1 MADYSQI
8 ERELI
13 NKNKQYGEQQA
24 QSMRDNA
31 NSWINDLNSAIDA
44 AARRGHG
51 KFQGRCR
58 QPVQIGL

>member
-24 QSMRDNA
+24 QSMRCLLYT
-31 NSWINDLNSAIDA
+31 SPEIDA
-44 AARRGHG
+44 FLAGLRRS
-51 KFQGRCR
+51 
-58 QPVQIGL
+58 L